1 MAGRRFGKNVGSE
14 VMEAW
19 DVIVL
24 GDGPAALHAAAEA
37 AKEGANTLLMS
48 ATGLG
53 EPGMAPLTGLS
64 ASLQESNN
72 RSHREDTIR
81 CGEFLSD
88 QDMVST
94 TTAKAVKIVD
104 LLERRGLNFRR
115 DAQGLP
121 MVRKALGHSQP
132 RNVGAGSTTA
142 RELQQISEEQCMR
155 HGVIRRGDQI
165 PLTLVHNNQ
174 TVTGIIALDMVNGR
188 VIGLQSKA
196 VIIADEGF
204 DGAYTSGIS
213 GLGMDMA
220 FRAGVPLRDMEFVM
234 KHPLV
239 IKGTNLFLPL
249 DLLSDGARVHEGSGA
264 PIEVNTMSPI
274 EACAAIEAAVQ
285 PVLDAR
291 EMGSNA
297 AWWGSIFRLV
307 QQRTGIDMNRQTVA
321 LEPLAGH
328 TIGGLP
334 VDLNGRCVVNT
345 WARWFTGLYAAGD
358 AACTGMHGAAAL
370 PGNRMLDGL
379 CSGLAAGAHAGQWV
393 KGRTFGS
400 PDALTSS
407 LEQSSA
413 DLSAMLGDGEGT
425 HVVRCGTVM
434 ASVRAALAATSD
446 YTHDSL
452 SNLLTKLESAS
463 VAAESIHLDQ
473 ASLIANTN
481 LLEIFRTQ
489 ASVRMLIASTQSGM
503 ARKESRG
510 TFQRSDFESSNED
523 LLHHNTVDHLGSIG
537 TLALKKGEGGHWV
550 LPPQ

>member
-1 MAGRRFGKNVGSE
+1 MAGRCFARNVGSE

-53 EPGMAPLTGLS
+53 EPGMAPLSGLA

-72 RSHREDTIR
+72 RTHREDTIR
-81 CGEFLSD
+81 CGEFLCD
-88 QDMVST
+88 QDMVSS

-104 LLERRGLNFRR
+104 LLERRGVNFRR

-121 MVRKALGHSQP
+121 MVRKSLGHSQP
-132 RNVGAGSTTA
+132 RNVGSGSTTS
-142 RELQQISEEQCMR
+142 REMQQISEEQCMR
-155 HGVIRRGDQI
+155 RGVIRRGDQV

-174 TVTGIIALDMVNGR
+174 TVTGITALDMVNGR
-188 VIGLQSKA
+188 VIGLQCKA
-196 VIIADEGF
+196 LIIADEGF
-204 DGAYTSGIS
+204 EGAFTSGIS

-220 FRAGVPLRDMEFVM
+220 FRAGIPLRDMEFVM
-234 KHPLV
+234 KYPLT

-249 DLLSDGARVHEGSGA
+249 DLLNQGARVHEGSGP
-264 PIEVNTMSPI
+264 PIEVNSMSPT

-291 EMGSNA
+291 DMGGNA
-297 AWWGSIFRLV
+297 DWWGSLFRLV
-307 QQRTGIDMNRQTVA
+307 KQRTGIDMNRQTIA
-321 LEPLAGH
+321 LEPTVGH

-334 VDLNGRCVVNT
+334 VDLKGRCVTGT
-345 WARWFTGLYAAGD
+345 WARWFTGLFSAGD

-379 CSGLAAGAHAGQWV
+379 VSGMAAGAEAGGWV
-393 KGRTFGS
+393 KGRSFGS
-400 PDALTSS
+400 TESLQAA
-407 LEQSSA
+407 LEQSTA
-413 DLSAMLGDGEGT
+413 DISAMMDSGEGG

-434 ASVRAALAATSD
+434 ASVRAALSSSSENSG
-446 YTHDSL
+446 DSL
-452 SNLLTKLESAS
+452 SNLLIKLESTAVIS
-463 VAAESIHLDQ
+463 ESIHVDQ
-473 ASLIANTN
+473 SSLIANTN
-481 LLEIFRTQ
+481 LLELFRTQ
-489 ASVRMLIASTQSGM
+489 ASVRMLIASTQSSI
-503 ARKESRG
+503 AREESRG
-510 TFQRSDFESSNED
+510 AFVRSDFEDSNDD
-523 LLHHNTVDHLGSIG
+523 LLHHNTVDHQG
-537 TLALKKGEGGHWV
+537 TVGMLALKKGEGGHWI

>member
-1 MAGRRFGKNVGSE
+1 MAGRCFGKNVGSE

-53 EPGMAPLTGLS
+53 QPGMAPLAGLS
-64 ASLQESNN
+64 ASIQESNN

-88 QDMVST
+88 QDMVSS
-94 TTAKAVKIVD
+94 TTAKAVKIID
-104 LLERRGLNFRR
+104 LLERRGVNFRR

-121 MVRKALGHSQP
+121 MVRKSLGHSQP

-155 HGVIRRGDQI
+155 HGVIRRGDQL
-165 PLTLVHNNQ
+165 PLTLVHNHQ
-174 TVTGIIALDMVNGR
+174 TVTGMIALDMVNGR
-188 VIGLQSKA
+188 VIGLQCKA
-196 VIIADEGF
+196 LIIADEGF

-220 FRAGVPLRDMEFVM
+220 FRAGVSLRDMEFVM

-239 IKGTNLFLPL
+239 VKGTNLFLPL
-249 DLLSDGARVHEGSGA
+249 DLLGDGARIHEGSGA
-264 PIEVNTMSPI
+264 PIEVNAMSPI
-274 EACAAIEAAVQ
+274 DACAAIEAAVQ

-291 EMGSNA
+291 EMGANA

-307 QQRTGIDMNRQTVA
+307 QQRTGIDMNRQTIA
-321 LEPLAGH
+321 LEPAVGH

-334 VDLNGRCVVNT
+334 VDLNGRCVVGT

-358 AACTGMHGAAAL
+358 AACTGLHGAAAL

-379 CSGLAAGAHAGQWV
+379 CSGLAAGSHAGQWV

-400 PDALTSS
+400 TDALTSS
-407 LEQSSA
+407 LEQSTA
-413 DLSAMLGDGEGT
+413 DLSAMLGDGEAT

-434 ASVRAALAATSD
+434 ASVRAALASGSD
-446 YTHDSL
+446 RTHDSL
-452 SNLLTKLESAS
+452 TTLLTKLESAA

-473 ASLIANTN
+473 TSLIANTN

-489 ASVRMLIASTQSGM
+489 ASVRMLIAATQSGM

-510 TFQRSDFESSNED
+510 VFQRSDFEASNED
-523 LLHHNTVDHLGSIG
+523 LLYHNTVDHLGSIG